1 MLGQLDCGFVI
12 WYRAQAN
19 RVSPSAELDRSLR
32 HHTRF
37 LKRLLGAG
45 RQRIVIAAAAAEADT
60 TGTTTLATRDRPLV
74 PVTAA
79 DRVDHDADRR
89 HRDRGDLPLT
99 R

>member
-60 TGTTTLATRDRPLV
+60 TGTTTLAK
-74 PVTAA
+74 
-79 DRVDHDADRR
+79 RVIDHSFQ
-89 HRDRGDLPLT
+89 LPLQIAWIT
-99 R
+99 TPIVGIVIAAIFH